1 MITIRDELSRGRYL
15 IAMDRHGV
23 YIRRTL
29 AVIHRLEIDKVEV
42 HYHTVPVTVSKA
54 PWSIRKLYIAACKE
68 RKVKP

>member
-1 MITIRDELSRGRYL
+1 MIIARNRYL
-15 IAMDRHGV
+15 VAMDQNGV

-29 AVIHRLEIDKVEV
+29 AVIHRSEIGEV

-54 PWSIRKLYIAACKE
+54 PKSVRKLYITACRE